1 MKAERYADALQ
12 CYTKAIELDGSNAVF
27 YCNRFAVTQ
36 LLLSNYYY
44 YFILLCLELLLIQ
57 NWIITMLH

>member
-27 YCNRFAVTQ
+27 YCNRFAVIQ
-36 LLLSNYYY
+36 LLL
-44 YFILLCLELLLIQ
+44 
-57 NWIITMLH
+57 